1 MGAIKTSEVKNL
13 GEDLIREHGD
23 KFSESFEDNKKV
35 LGELKPIKSKKVR
48 NVVAGYLTTRMKQ
61 IQKSG
66 I

>member
-1 MGAIKTSEVKNL
+1 MGAIKTSEVKGL

-23 KFSESFEDNKKV
+23 RFGDSFDDNKKT
-35 LGELKPIKSKKVR
+35 LAELKPIKSKKVR
-48 NVVAGYLTTRMKQ
+48 NVVAGYITNRMRQ

>member
-13 GEDLIREHGD
+13 AEDLIREHGD
-23 KFSESFEDNKKV
+23 RFSESFEDNKKV
-35 LGELKPIKSKKVR
+35 MHESKPIKSKKVR

>member
-13 GEDLIREHGD
+13 AEDLIREHGN
-23 KFSESFEDNKKV
+23 KFSVSFDENKKV
-35 LGELKPIKSKKVR
+35 LHEVKPIKSKKVR
-48 NVVAGYLTTRMKQ
+48 NTVAGYITTRMQQ

>member
-13 GEDLIREHGD
+13 AEDLIREHGD
-23 KFSESFEDNKKV
+23 RFSESFEDNKKV
-35 LGELKPIKSKKVR
+35 LHEIKPIKSKKVR